1 MGLVGQCDTEVDRYR
16 IRPIAVDAI
25 RTVIRYTFTQTSEE
39 EASRVSGLITV
50 SLASAR
56 EECALD
62 YLVRRYPNRYNI
74 KLTEV
79 VYL

>member
-1 MGLVGQCDTEVDRYR
+1 MQGHSHM
-16 IRPIAVDAI
+16 DAI
-25 RTVIRYTFTQTSEE
+25 RAVIRYSFTQTEE
-39 EASRVSGLITV
+39 DGPRVSGLITV
-50 SLASAR
+50 SLPSAR
-56 EECALD
+56 EECALN

>member
-1 MGLVGQCDTEVDRYR
+1 M
-16 IRPIAVDAI
+16 DAI
-25 RTVIRYTFTQTSEE
+25 RTVIRYTFTRSEE

-50 SLASAR
+50 SLPSAC
-56 EECALD
+56 EECALN

>member
-1 MGLVGQCDTEVDRYR
+1 MLWYGHTHM
-16 IRPIAVDAI
+16 DAI
-25 RTVIRYTFTQTSEE
+25 RAVIRDSFTQTEE
-39 EASRVSGLITV
+39 DGPRVSGLITV
-50 SLASAR
+50 SLPSAR
-56 EECALD
+56 EESALS